1 MMNKITAAIV
11 SILFFVI
18 TASFGVAGD
27 KPALDSLIVY
37 GEGFAFGVK
46 EPPGWVGDCQ
56 NSHRFGANIIFY
68 RKSET
73 AENAKALI
81 RILVADKTDENTKAD
96 LEYDM
101 ENYKAKYR
109 NVKFKDIH
117 ASHPKY
123 KTFPKL
129 FFVPDTF
136 FEYVV
141 YINPGEGIPQLYSVS
156 MNKQK
161 KEATN
166 EELEVFK
173 SIIRSIVMISKD
185 LKILNTK

>member
-1 MMNKITAAIV
+1 MERTRLLIGISA
-11 SILFFVI
+11 LFI
-18 TASFGVAGD
+18 IIASFAVAAD
-27 KPALDSLIVY
+27 KSPLDSFIVY
-37 GEGFAFGVK
+37 GEGFAFMVRG
-46 EPPGWVGDCQ
+46 PQGWVGDTQ
-56 NSHRFGANIIFY
+56 NSNKFGASIIFY

-81 RILVADKTDENTKAD
+81 RISVLKKADENTKAD

-101 ENYKAKYR
+101 EGNKMKYR
-109 NVKFKDIH
+109 NIKFKDIDVT
-117 ASHPKY
+117 HPTY

-141 YINPGEGIPQLYSVS
+141 YINPGEGIPQIYLVS

-166 EELEVFK
+166 EELEVFRN
-173 SIIRSIVMISKD
+173 IVRSILMISKD
-185 LKILNTK
+185 LKIINTK

>member
-1 MMNKITAAIV
+1 MRWSALLLAAE
-11 SILFFVI
+11 
-18 TASFGVAGD
+18 
-27 KPALDSLIVY
+27 KPPLNSLIVY

-46 EPPGWVGDCQ
+46 EPQGWVGDTQ
-56 NSHRFGANIIFY
+56 NSHNFDANIIFY
-68 RKSET
+68 KKSET

-81 RILVADKTDENTKAD
+81 RILVAKKADENTKAD

-101 ENYKAKYR
+101 EGYKSKYS
-109 NVKFKDIH
+109 NIKFKDIDV
-117 ASHPKY
+117 SHPTY

-141 YINPGEGIPQLYSVS
+141 YINPGEGVPQLYSVS

-166 EELEVFK
+166 EELEAF
-173 SIIRSIVMISKD
+173 RSIVRSILMISKD
-185 LKILNTK
+185 LKIINTK

>member
-1 MMNKITAAIV
+1 MDRIKLLIGIFIFFILIPNIT
-11 SILFFVI
+11 S
-18 TASFGVAGD
+18 ASE
-27 KPALDSLIVY
+27 KPPLDSLTVY

-46 EPPGWVGDCQ
+46 EPQGWIGDTQ
-56 NSHRFGANIIFY
+56 NSHNFDANIIFY
-68 RKSET
+68 KKSET
-73 AENAKALI
+73 AKNAKVLI
-81 RILVADKTDENTKAD
+81 RIRVAGKADENMKAD

-101 ENYKAKYR
+101 EGYKSKYS
-109 NVKFKDIH
+109 NIKFKYIEV
-117 ASHPKY
+117 SHPVC

-161 KEATN
+161 EEAAK
-166 EELEVFK
+166 EELEVFRNIVN
-173 SIIRSIVMISKD
+173 SILMISND
-185 LKILNTK
+185 LEIINTK

>member
-1 MMNKITAAIV
+1 MDRTKLLIGF
-11 SILFFVI
+11 SIFFI
-18 TASFGVAGD
+18 FLTTFAVA
-27 KPALDSLIVY
+27 KEKALLDSLMVY

-46 EPPGWVGDCQ
+46 EPQGWVGDIQ
-56 NSHRFGANIIFY
+56 NSSRFHANIIFY
-68 RKSET
+68 KKSET

-81 RILVADKTDENTKAD
+81 RILVAKKADENTKAD

-101 ENYKAKYR
+101 EGYKSKYR
-109 NVKFKDIH
+109 NIKFKDINVN
-117 ASHPKY
+117 HPTY

-141 YINPGEGIPQLYSVS
+141 YINPGKEFTQLFSVS

-161 KEATN
+161 KEATK
-166 EELEVFK
+166 EELEAFRNITS
-173 SIIRSIVMISKD
+173 SILMISDD
-185 LKILNTK
+185 LEIINK